1 MGVITSKQIDS
12 KIYPSV
18 SIDEIKID
26 VITNPMQ
33 KNDPMQKNE
42 PMQNNEPNTS
52 LEIIK
57 TKFLD
62 RLPEF
67 IVIQIYKNYLE
78 AEVYYSIY
86 RDIIESVN
94 SHRLDSTQL
103 KPLIPI
109 ILSKPI
115 VCKYINNKCIGF
127 KESFKDHK
135 IKNNKSIKLMKKGE
149 SFSLYILMCLYH

>member
-1 MGVITSKQIDS
+1 MGVKSSKSMDS
-12 KIYPSV
+12 KIYPFLSTDD
-18 SIDEIKID
+18 IEFD
-26 VITNPMQ
+26 VISNPIQ
-33 KNDPMQKNE
+33 INA
-42 PMQNNEPNTS
+42 PMQNNDSNIS
-52 LEIIK
+52 LEKIK

-67 IVIQIYKNYLE
+67 IVIEIYKNYLE

-86 RDIIESVN
+86 KDIIESVN
-94 SHRLDSTQL
+94 SNRLDNEEL

-135 IKNNKSIKLMKKGE
+135 IKNKKSFELMKKGE
-149 SFSLYILMCLYH
+149 SFSLSILMYLYH

>member
-1 MGVITSKQIDS
+1 MGVKSSKSIDS

-18 SIDEIKID
+18 SIDEIEFD
-26 VITNPMQ
+26 LTTNPMQ
-33 KNDPMQKNE
+33 NNDPMQNNK
-42 PMQNNEPNTS
+42 PMQNNDSNAS

-67 IVIQIYKNYLE
+67 IVLEIYKNYLE

-94 SHRLDSTQL
+94 SHRLDNRQL

-115 VCKYINNKCIGF
+115 VCKYIENKCIGF

-135 IKNNKSIKLMKKGE
+135 IKNNKSFKLMKKGE